1 MEISK
6 IDFYR
11 NVGYLTYAIATSDN
25 SIPKDR
31 IRFMKNELMKTWYLL
46 DTFEKQDELDSLVQ
60 IELIFNWL
68 LSHNMSSGFALGCF
82 SDYVD
87 KNRHELTNTSKKTL
101 ISYSEKIAGKFFP
114 ENETNKVIETVS
126 NILSST

>member
-1 MEISK
+1 MSK

-25 SIPKDR
+25 SISKDR

-46 DTFEKQDELDSLVQ
+46 DTFDQQNELDALVQ

-68 LSHNMSSGFALGCF
+68 LSHNMSSGFAMSCF
-82 SDYVD
+82 SDYVN
-87 KNRHELTNTSKKTL
+87 KNRHELTDASKKTL
-101 ISYSEKIAGKFFP
+101 IFYSEKIADKLFP
-114 ENETNKVIETVS
+114 ENETNKIVDTVGR
-126 NILSST
+126 ILSST